1 MGQTTN
7 YLESLSSPLSAEISK
22 LVNFIIRDAI
32 AMKGSDI
39 HFDGWEDSV
48 AVRVR
53 TSGMLTEL
61 AHLPLEF
68 KERIAGRV
76 KVMANL
82 VSHLSGVPQDGKA
95 SLGPDF
101 GNVQLRVSIM
111 PTIRGEAIVCRIFD
125 PNTRAFDINS
135 LGFDDD
141 TLKTYINLL
150 NKPNGL
156 ILLTGP
162 TGSGKTTAIY
172 SSLFYLISKHGTTI
186 NIASV
191 EDPVEVPLSTVRQSP
206 LNAAN
211 GYTYADALKSLMR
224 QDPQVIMLGEIRDP
238 ETANIAVQAGLTGHL
253 VISTLHSGTTPG
265 CFARLINMNIEPF
278 LLASSIL
285 GIMGVRLVRKN
296 CPHCS
301 VPYRPESALLK
312 TLLKPELDRANF
324 LRGTGCAEC
333 NHTGCSGR
341 LSLCELLVVSE
352 DLRDAVL
359 EKKPTRQLQ
368 EIAVLGGMKTLW
380 QSGLDKALAGECTLE
395 EVARK
400 AAADQI

>member
-1 MGQTTN
+1 MGLTTD

-22 LVNFIIRDAI
+22 LANLIIRDAI
-32 AMKGSDI
+32 AMKASDI

-53 TSGMLTEL
+53 ISGMLTEL
-61 AHLPLEF
+61 VHLPLEL

-101 GNVQLRVSIM
+101 GNVQLRVSII

-135 LGFDDD
+135 LGFDGA
-141 TLKTYINLL
+141 TLKNYINLL

-191 EDPVEVPLSTVRQSP
+191 EDPVEVSLSTVRQSP

-211 GYTYADALKSLMR
+211 GYTYAAALKSLMH

-238 ETANIAVQAGLTGHL
+238 ETASIAVQAGLTGHL
-253 VISTLHSGTTPG
+253 VISTLHSGTTAG
-265 CFARLINMNIEPF
+265 CFARLINMDIEPF

-312 TLLKPELDRANF
+312 TLLKPDLDRANF
-324 LRGTGCAEC
+324 QRGAGCEQC

-341 LSLCELLVVSE
+341 LSLSELLVVSE
-352 DLRDAVL
+352 DLREAVL
-359 EKKPTRQLQ
+359 EKKPTRHLQ

-380 QSGLDKALAGECTLE
+380 QSGLDKALAGQCTLE

>member
-1 MGQTTN
+1 MGLTTD
-7 YLESLSSPLSAEISK
+7 YLDSLKSPLAAEISK
-22 LVNFIIRDAI
+22 LVNCIVRDAI
-32 AMKGSDI
+32 AMKASDI
-39 HFDGWEDSV
+39 HFDAWEESF

-61 AHLPLEF
+61 AHLPVEL
-68 KERIAGRV
+68 KERIVGRV

-82 VSHLSGVPQDGKA
+82 ISHLTGMPQDGKA
-95 SLGPDF
+95 NMGPDF
-101 GNVQLRVSIM
+101 NNVQLRVSIM

-135 LGFDDD
+135 LGFDDA

-172 SSLFYLISKHGTTI
+172 SSLYYLISKHGTTI

-191 EDPVEVPLSTVRQSP
+191 EDPVEVPLATIRQSP
-206 LNAAN
+206 VNTN
-211 GYTYADALKSLMR
+211 QGYTYADALRSLMR
-224 QDPQVIMLGEIRDP
+224 QDPQVIMLGEIRDA

-265 CFARLINMNIEPF
+265 CFARLMNMDIEPF

-285 GIMGVRLVRKN
+285 GVMGVRLVRKN

-312 TLLKPELDRANF
+312 TLLKPELERANF
-324 LRGTGCAEC
+324 LRGTGCEQC

-341 LSLCELLVVSE
+341 LSLSELLVVSE

-359 EKKPTRQLQ
+359 EKKPTRHLQ

>member
-1 MGQTTN
+1 MGLTTD
-7 YLESLSSPLSAEISK
+7 YLNSFAAPHAAEVSK
-22 LVNFIIRDAI
+22 LVDCIIRDAI
-32 AMKGSDI
+32 VMRASDI

-61 AHLPLEF
+61 VHLPLEF

-82 VSHLSGVPQDGKA
+82 ASHLTGVPQDGKA
-95 SLGPDF
+95 NMGADF
-101 GNVQLRVSIM
+101 GNVQLRVSII
-111 PTIRGEAIVCRIFD
+111 PTIHGEAIVCRIFD
-125 PNTRAFDINS
+125 PNSRTFDINS
-135 LGFDDD
+135 LGFDET
-141 TLKTYINLL
+141 TLKAYVNLL

-172 SSLFYLISKHGTTI
+172 SSLFHLISKYGTTI

-191 EDPVEVPLSTVRQSP
+191 EDPVEVPLATVRQSP

-211 GYTYADALKSLMR
+211 DYTYAAALKALMR

-253 VISTLHSGTTPG
+253 VISTLHSGSTTG

-301 VPYRPESALLK
+301 VPYQPESVLLK
-312 TLLKPELDRANF
+312 SILEPDLDRANF
-324 LRGTGCAEC
+324 LRGTGCPEC
-333 NHTGCSGR
+333 SYTGCSGR
-341 LSLCELLVVSE
+341 LSLCELLIVNE

-359 EKKPTRQLQ
+359 EKRPTRQLQ
-368 EIAVLGGMKTLW
+368 EIAILGGMRTLW
-380 QSGLDKALAGECTLE
+380 QSGLEQALSGLCTLE

-400 AAADQI
+400 TAVDQI